1 MFINR
6 FAGKI
11 VKRVWLNLDDKES
24 DFPFYKEGIP
34 TYNWIFPI
42 SGCLSALLLI
52 YIDLPIS
59 PVLKI
64 AVRATLLVVLPF
76 LGLHFVSSHIY
87 TSLCRKLRRS
97 DFKLIVLTVLS
108 AIVIQLFLHFLLTEL
123 FQYKFAENGGVNII
137 STLGTTDRIIYS
149 FFLFGFQLM
158 GEEMLRVLPFLFF
171 LQFFTQNLDMR
182 RKHSI
187 LFSWFISA
195 GIFALLHLPTYDWN
209 MIQVLVLFTGSFVM
223 NYAYVRT
230 KNVWVVYL
238 VHLLYDF
245 LLMIP
250 VLFS

>member
-11 VKRVWLNLDDKES
+11 VKRVWLNLDDKET

-34 TYNWIFPI
+34 THNWIFPI

-52 YIDLPIS
+52 YRDLPIS

-64 AVRATLLVVLPF
+64 AVRASLLVVLPF

-87 TSLCRKLRRS
+87 TSLYRKLRRS

-158 GEEMLRVLPFLFF
+158 GEEMLRIVPFLFF
-171 LQFFTQNLDMR
+171 LQFFTQNLGMR

-195 GIFALLHLPTYDWN
+195 AIFALLHLPTYNWN